1 MRKTN
6 LCLLIIGIIAAILSY
21 QFVPKDIAEAYH
33 SEAERI
39 HFAQMQDSLPVQYNG
54 LFAGS
59 GRCVQCHGSD
69 PEGIASVTFEGQD
82 VNVVDDWS
90 ASIMGNSGRDPYW
103 RAKVRESVLNNPD
116 HQDVIEDK
124 CSSCH
129 APLARFSSH
138 ILDGELY
145 SMTNFDEDSLAIDGV
160 SCLACHQQTPTSGT
174 QFSGEVEYETDPIAY
189 GPFISPLISTMV
201 EGSGY
206 EPRASDHIS
215 KSEVC
220 ASCHTL
226 ITETIDLN
234 GAYVGSQ
241 FVEQATYHEWLNSTY
256 SVGEVTT
263 ECQGCHMP
271 DLGLEQPV
279 QLIAGFETP
288 ARVPFSLHHFRGV
301 NTHMLSI
308 LKDNADELGVAAS
321 ETALNESIDVTSAFL
336 RNQSMTL
343 STEILDRTA
352 DTLIAKAY
360 LTNLAGHKFPSGYP
374 ARRLFLNIQLTTEDG
389 TTLFENGTWDSNYY
403 LDNEDDGYEPHYDLI
418 RNEGQV
424 QIYEM
429 VMGDVNGDYT
439 SLLER
444 GYNKLKDN
452 RLVPQGFTSSHEA
465 YDTTYIAGMALIDD
479 DFNMQL
485 GVEGSG
491 TDELEL
497 RLPTL
502 GSDEPLILT
511 VNAYYQAIPPKF
523 LDELF
528 DFDDPLIET
537 WQSMYDSSDKTPFLV
552 RTASD
557 ETGPYV
563 GIQSQKED
571 KYHVFFS
578 EASDELIIKGLPGA
592 TLEVYTA
599 NGKLLANSLMRERQ
613 TSISLAGSSG
623 ICLVV
628 IERGES
634 KEVHKVFIHR

>member
-1 MRKTN
+1 MTKTN
-6 LCLLIIGIIAAILSY
+6 LCLLIIGGIAALLSY

-33 SEAERI
+33 SEAERL
-39 HFAQMQDSLPVQYNG
+39 HFAQMQDSLPVLYNG

-59 GRCVQCHGSD
+59 GRCVQCHGAD

-103 RAKVRESVLNNPD
+103 RAKVRETVLNNLE
-116 HQDVIEDK
+116 HQEVVEDK
-124 CSSCH
+124 CTSCH

-138 ILDGELY
+138 ILEGEMY
-145 SMTNFDEDSLAIDGV
+145 SMENFDMDSLAIDGV
-160 SCLACHQQTPTSGT
+160 SCLACHQQTPTSGS
-174 QFSGEVEYETDPIAY
+174 QFSGELEFETDPIAY

-220 ASCHTL
+220 AGCHTL
-226 ITETIDLN
+226 ITETIDLD
-234 GAYVGSQ
+234 GEYVGSQ

-256 SVGEVTT
+256 AVGEVTM

-271 DLGLEQPV
+271 DLGFEQPV

-288 ARVPFSLHHFRGV
+288 ARAPFSLHHFRGV
-301 NTHMLSI
+301 NTHMLNI
-308 LKDNADELGVAAS
+308 LKDNTDELGVAAS
-321 ETALNESIDVTSAFL
+321 EAALDESIDVTSAFM
-336 RNQSMTL
+336 RNQSMNL
-343 STEILDRTA
+343 SIEILDRTA
-352 DTLIAKAY
+352 DTLIAKAN
-360 LTNLAGHKFPSGYP
+360 LTNLAGHKYPSGYP
-374 ARRLFLNIQLTTEDG
+374 ARRLFLNIQLTTENG
-389 TTLFENGTWDSNYY
+389 TVLFENGTWDSNYY
-403 LDNEDDGYEPHYDLI
+403 LNNEDDGYEPHYDKI
-418 RNEGQV
+418 TNEGQI

-444 GYNKLKDN
+444 GYSKLKDN
-452 RLVPQGFTSSHEA
+452 RLVPQGFTSTHSA
-465 YDTTYIAGMALIDD
+465 YDTTYIAGLALEDN

-491 TDELEL
+491 TDEIEL

-528 DFDDPLIET
+528 DFDDPLIDT
-537 WQSMYDSSDKTPFLV
+537 WQNMYDASDKTPFLV
-552 RTASD
+552 RSASD
-557 ETGPYV
+557 ETGPFV
-563 GIQSQKED
+563 GIQD
-571 KYHVFFS
+571 LDNDNYHVFYS
-578 EASDELIIKGLPGA
+578 VAQDELVVKGLPGA
-592 TLEVYTA
+592 TVSVYSTS
-599 NGKLLANSLMRERQ
+599 GQLLIEAMMRERITNIQ
-613 TSISLAGSSG
+613 LDASMGVCI
-623 ICLVV
+623 V
-628 IERGES
+628 IIQNDDS
-634 KEVHKVFIHR
+634 KEVHKVHIQR